1 MSCSPWKLA
10 QVKTHTDCNKTGPKQ
25 NRQSRLTVT
34 RSVWTDNTVDTHPTQ
49 LNQSNYTLYTGYRA
63 NTNYTHKHTLTTD
76 SNTHTLYTLCTHQ
89 GTTRYVFILL
99 QVKLIPQTR
108 STLLPPLGISAW
120 TMSQSKFLSVS
131 VSLSPGVSMWTSWS
145 SSPCWRGSRL
155 NRITGKQM

>member
-49 LNQSNYTLYTGYRA
+49 LNQSNYTLYTGYRV

-76 SNTHTLYTLCTHQ
+76 SNTHKLYTLCTHQ
-89 GTTRYVFILL
+89 VCFYFTSGKTDTTDEVNS
-99 QVKLIPQTR
+99 
-108 STLLPPLGISAW
+108 STTAGY
-120 TMSQSKFLSVS
+120 LSLDYVS
-131 VSLSPGVSMWTSWS
+131 VHVSQCLCVFVSGCLYVDLLVLFSVLAW
-145 SSPCWRGSRL
+145 L
-155 NRITGKQM
+155 QIKQDYR